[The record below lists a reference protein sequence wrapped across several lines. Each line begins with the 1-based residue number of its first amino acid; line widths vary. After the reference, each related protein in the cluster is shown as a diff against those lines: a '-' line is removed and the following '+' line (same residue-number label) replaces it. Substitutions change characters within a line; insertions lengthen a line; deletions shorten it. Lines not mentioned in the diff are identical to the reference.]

1 MAEIKNLIYKDL
13 NFHLP
18 EKHTVTDEE
27 IAEEVERFRK
37 QFSEEEITDENETLN
52 VGDTAHMDF
61 CGYVNGEK
69 FEGGEAKCYDL
80 KIGSHSFIDG
90 FEDQMVGMH
99 PGEEKDVNVTFPEN
113 YVPDLAG
120 KPAVFK
126 VKLHA
131 IKRFSD
137 KPLTDETVKAHTK
150 MQSVEEFKA
159 CYRNYLEDKYN
170 REFYA
175 KKQEIMLKEIVK
187 NSEIEVSSEEIENEV
202 KANFD
207 HLENDLKNYGMSV
220 EQFFEMNGTTREDET
235 VKLKAM
241 IEENI
246 KSIAALEE
254 IVKRENVAVSDEEI
268 ADYVRS
274 SGAKEDAAPAIRQN
288 MAYAKALQL
297 LEESNDWSE

>member
-1 MAEIKNLIYKDL
+1 MAIIKNLIYKDL
-13 NFHLP
+13 NFRLP
-18 EKHTVTDEE
+18 EKQKVTAEE
-27 IAEEVERFRK
+27 IAEEVKRFRER
-37 QFSEEEITDENETLN
+37 FSEEEITDANETLN

-131 IKRFSD
+131 IKRVSD
-137 KPLTDETVKAHTK
+137 KPLTDETVKAHTQ

-159 CYRNYLEDKYN
+159 CYENYLEDKYT

-175 KKQEIMLKEIVK
+175 KKQDVMLKEIVK
-187 NSEIEVSSEEIENEV
+187 NSEIEVSPEEIEKEV
-202 KANFD
+202 KENFD
-207 HLENDLKNYGMSV
+207 HLENDLKNYGMTV
-220 EQFFEMNGTTREDET
+220 DLFFETNGTTREDET

-241 IEENI
+241 VEENI
-246 KSIAALEE
+246 KRVAAIEE
-254 IVKRENVAVSDEEI
+254 IIKRENITVSDEEVS
-268 ADYVRS
+268 DYIKNA
-274 SGAKEDAAPAIRQN
+274 GAKEEDAPSIRQS
-288 MAYAKALQL
+288 MSYAKALQL
-297 LEESNDWSE
+297 LEESNEWSE

>member
-18 EKHTVTDEE
+18 EKHTVTDGE

-99 PGEEKDVNVTFPEN
+99 PGEEKDVKVTFPEN

-131 IKRFSD
+131 IKRLEFCTIRHC
-137 KPLTDETVKAHTK
+137 LNHNFI
-150 MQSVEEFKA
+150 SVYHV
-159 CYRNYLEDKYN
+159 C
-170 REFYA
+170 
-175 KKQEIMLKEIVK
+175 I
-187 NSEIEVSSEEIENEV
+187 
-202 KANFD
+202 
-207 HLENDLKNYGMSV
+207 
-220 EQFFEMNGTTREDET
+220 
-235 VKLKAM
+235 KAM
-241 IEENI
+241 QRLSISHHYVIRNVNNI
-246 KSIAALEE
+246 VDGTQSYC
-254 IVKRENVAVSDEEI
+254 V
-268 ADYVRS
+268 
-274 SGAKEDAAPAIRQN
+274 
-288 MAYAKALQL
+288 
-297 LEESNDWSE
+297 